1 MKRINDLFPRVY
13 DPANIDLADWK
24 ARKCKKNT
32 YGVKKH
38 DENREQDNLKIHNT
52 IKNGTYQTSAYSTFK
67 IYEPKERIIFRL
79 PYNPDR
85 IVHHAVMN
93 ILEPIWVKTFTKDTY
108 SCIKNRG
115 IHALA
120 QQLRKDLDADP
131 EGTMYCLKMDIKKFY
146 PSINHRI
153 LKRILR
159 KKIKDKA
166 LLNLLS
172 EIIDS
177 ADGVPIGN
185 YLSQFFANLYMAYF
199 DHWVKEELK
208 VKYYY
213 RYADDIVLL
222 SDSKDQLRSW
232 LVAIKLYLTHE
243 LNLKLKDN
251 YQIFPV
257 DSRGIDFVG
266 YVFYHT
272 HTRLRKSIK
281 MKLHKLISK
290 YKKGEITKED
300 LQVKL
305 ASYFGWLK
313 YCDSKN
319 LLTKIYQKTGIKYSK
334 WNGKDA
340 NISRFYGKRIYVV
353 NVEPR
358 NKYYLIQFIYKGVP
372 YQIKSRDSGLF
383 FYLNLQPYFPILFKL
398 QPCLKSIKQTA
409 PLNLENLSL

>member
-1 MKRINDLFPRVY
+1 MKRINNLFPQIY
-13 DPANIDLADWK
+13 DHDNIDLADRK

-38 DENREQDNLKIHNT
+38 DENREQENLQIHEN
-52 IKNGTYQTSAYSTFK
+52 IKNGTYKTSGYSTFK

-93 ILEPIWVKTFTKDTY
+93 ILEPIWVKTFTRDTY

-131 EGTMYCLKMDIKKFY
+131 QGTLYCLKMGIKKFY
-146 PSINHRI
+146 PSINHAV
-153 LKRILR
+153 LKRILK
-159 KKIKDKA
+159 KKIKDKK
-166 LLNLLS
+166 LLKLLG
-172 EIIDS
+172 EVIDS

-213 RYADDIVLL
+213 RYADDIVIL
-222 SDSKDQLRSW
+222 SDNKNQLRSW

-243 LNLKLKDN
+243 LQLKLKDN
-251 YQIFPV
+251 YQIFSV
-257 DSRGIDFVG
+257 NSRGIDFVG

-272 HTRLRKSIK
+272 HTKLRKSIK
-281 MKLHKLISK
+281 MKLHKLIDKYEQGKLSK
-290 YKKGEITKED
+290 EE
-300 LQVKL
+300 LQIKL

-319 LLTKIYQKTGIKYSK
+319 LLRQIYLKTGIKYSK

-340 NISRFYGKRIYVV
+340 IISHFYGKRIYVV
-353 NVEPR
+353 NVETR

-383 FYLNLQPYFPILFKL
+383 FYLNMQPYYPIIFKL
-398 QPCLKSIKQTA
+398 QPCLKSVKQTA
-409 PLNLENLSL
+409 QLNLKNLSL

>member
-1 MKRINDLFPRVY
+1 MKRINNLFPQIY
-13 DPANIDLADWK
+13 DHDNIDLADRK

-38 DENREQDNLKIHNT
+38 DENREQENLQIHEN
-52 IKNGTYQTSAYSTFK
+52 IKNGTYKTSGYSTFK

-93 ILEPIWVKTFTKDTY
+93 ILEPIWVKTFTRDTY

-131 EGTMYCLKMDIKKFY
+131 QGTLYCLKMDIKKFY
-146 PSINHRI
+146 PSINHAV
-153 LKRILR
+153 LKRILK
-159 KKIKDKA
+159 KKIKDKK
-166 LLNLLS
+166 LLKLLG
-172 EIIDS
+172 EVIDS
-177 ADGVPIGN
+177 ADGVLIGN

-213 RYADDIVLL
+213 RYADGIVIL
-222 SDSKDQLRSW
+222 SDNKNQLRSW

-243 LNLKLKDN
+243 LQLKLKDN

-257 DSRGIDFVG
+257 NSRGIDFVG

-272 HTRLRKSIK
+272 HTKLRKSIK
-281 MKLHKLISK
+281 MKLHKLIDKYEQGKLSK
-290 YKKGEITKED
+290 EE
-300 LQVKL
+300 LQIKL

-319 LLTKIYQKTGIKYSK
+319 LLRQIYLKTGIKYSK

-340 NISRFYGKRIYVV
+340 IISHFYGKRIYAV
-353 NVEPR
+353 NVETR

-383 FYLNLQPYFPILFKL
+383 FYLNMQPYYPIIFKL
-398 QPCLKSIKQTA
+398 QPCLKSVKQTA
-409 PLNLENLSL
+409 QLNLKNLSL

>member
-1 MKRINDLFPRVY
+1 MKRINNLFPQIY
-13 DPANIDLADWK
+13 DHDNIDLADRK

-38 DENREQDNLKIHNT
+38 DENREQENLQIHEN
-52 IKNGTYQTSAYSTFK
+52 IKNGTYKTSGYSTFK

-93 ILEPIWVKTFTKDTY
+93 ILEPIWVKTFTRDTY

-131 EGTMYCLKMDIKKFY
+131 QGTLYCLKMDIKKFY
-146 PSINHRI
+146 PSINHAV
-153 LKRILR
+153 LKRILK
-159 KKIKDKA
+159 KKIKDKK
-166 LLNLLS
+166 LLKLLG
-172 EIIDS
+172 EVIDS

-213 RYADDIVLL
+213 RYADDIVIL
-222 SDSKDQLRSW
+222 SDNKNQLRSW

-243 LNLKLKDN
+243 LQLKLKDN

-257 DSRGIDFVG
+257 NSRGIDFVG

-272 HTRLRKSIK
+272 HTKLRKSIK
-281 MKLHKLISK
+281 MKLHKLIDKYEQGKLSK
-290 YKKGEITKED
+290 EE
-300 LQVKL
+300 LQIKL

-319 LLTKIYQKTGIKYSK
+319 LLRQIYVKTGIKDSK

-340 NISRFYGKRIYVV
+340 IISHFYGKRIYVV
-353 NVEPR
+353 NVETR

-383 FYLNLQPYFPILFKL
+383 FYLNMQPYYPIIFKL
-398 QPCLKSIKQTA
+398 QPCLKSVKQTA
-409 PLNLENLSL
+409 QLNLKNLSL

>member
-1 MKRINDLFPRVY
+1 MKRINNLFPQIY
-13 DPANIDLADWK
+13 DHDNIDLADRK

-38 DENREQDNLKIHNT
+38 DENREQENLQIHEN
-52 IKNGTYQTSAYSTFK
+52 IKNGTYKTSGYSTFK

-93 ILEPIWVKTFTKDTY
+93 ILEPIWVKTFTRDTY

-131 EGTMYCLKMDIKKFY
+131 QGTLYCLKMDIKKFY
-146 PSINHRI
+146 PSINHAV
-153 LKRILR
+153 LKRILK
-159 KKIKDKA
+159 KKIKDKK
-166 LLNLLS
+166 LLKLLG
-172 EIIDS
+172 EVIDS

-213 RYADDIVLL
+213 RYADDIVIL
-222 SDSKDQLRSW
+222 SDNKNQLRSW

-243 LNLKLKDN
+243 LQLKLKDN

-257 DSRGIDFVG
+257 NSRGIDFVG
-266 YVFYHT
+266 YVSYHT
-272 HTRLRKSIK
+272 HTKLRKSIK
-281 MKLHKLISK
+281 MKLHKLIDKYEQGKLSK
-290 YKKGEITKED
+290 EE
-300 LQVKL
+300 LQIKL
-305 ASYFGWLK
+305 ASYFGGLK
-313 YCDSKN
+313 YCDSEN
-319 LLTKIYQKTGIKYSK
+319 LLRQIYLKTGIKYSK

-340 NISRFYGKRIYVV
+340 IISHFYGKRIYVV
-353 NVEPR
+353 NVETR

-383 FYLNLQPYFPILFKL
+383 FYLNMQPYYPIIFKL
-398 QPCLKSIKQTA
+398 QPCLKSVKQTA
-409 PLNLENLSL
+409 QLNLKNLSL

>member
-1 MKRINDLFPRVY
+1 MKRINNLFPQIY
-13 DPANIDLADWK
+13 DHDNIDLADRK

-38 DENREQDNLKIHNT
+38 DENREQENLQIHEN
-52 IKNGTYQTSAYSTFK
+52 IKNGTYKTSGYSTFK

-93 ILEPIWVKTFTKDTY
+93 ILEPIWVKTFTRDTY

-131 EGTMYCLKMDIKKFY
+131 QGTLYCLKMGIKKFY
-146 PSINHRI
+146 PSINHAV
-153 LKRILR
+153 LKRILK
-159 KKIKDKA
+159 KKIKDKK
-166 LLNLLS
+166 LLKLLG
-172 EIIDS
+172 EVIDS

-213 RYADDIVLL
+213 RYADGIVIL
-222 SDSKDQLRSW
+222 SDNKNQLRSW

-243 LNLKLKDN
+243 LQLKLKDN
-251 YQIFPV
+251 YQIFSV
-257 DSRGIDFVG
+257 NSRGIDFVG

-272 HTRLRKSIK
+272 HTKLRKSIK
-281 MKLHKLISK
+281 MKLHKLIDKYEQGKLSK
-290 YKKGEITKED
+290 EE
-300 LQVKL
+300 LQIKL

-319 LLTKIYQKTGIKYSK
+319 LLRQIYLKTGIKYSK

-340 NISRFYGKRIYVV
+340 IISHFYGKRIYVV
-353 NVEPR
+353 NVETR

-383 FYLNLQPYFPILFKL
+383 FYLNMQPYYPIIFKL
-398 QPCLKSIKQTA
+398 QPCLKSVKQTA
-409 PLNLENLSL
+409 QLNLKNLSL

>member
-1 MKRINDLFPRVY
+1 MKRINNLFPLVY
-13 DPANIDLADWK
+13 DCENINLADKK

-38 DENREQDNLKIHNT
+38 DENREQDNLKIHYD
-52 IKNGTYQTSAYSTFK
+52 IKNGTYKTSEYSTFK

-93 ILEPIWVKTFTKDTY
+93 ILEPIWVKTFTRDTY

-120 QQLRKDLDADP
+120 QQLRKDLDNDP
-131 EGTMYCLKMDIKKFY
+131 AGTMYCLKMDIKKFY
-146 PSINHRI
+146 PSINHKI

-159 KKIKDKA
+159 KKIKDKE
-166 LLNLLS
+166 LLQLLS
-172 EIIDS
+172 EVIDS
-177 ADGVPIGN
+177 AEGVPIGN

-222 SDSKDQLRSW
+222 SDSKDQLRKW
-232 LVAIKLYLTHE
+232 FIAIKLYLTHE
-243 LNLKLKDN
+243 LQLKLKDN

-281 MKLHKLISK
+281 MKLWRLIDKYEQNKISK
-290 YKKGEITKED
+290 EE
-300 LQVKL
+300 LQVRL

-319 LLTKIYQKTGIKYSK
+319 LLRQVYQRTGIKYSK
-334 WNGKDA
+334 WNRKDA
-340 NISRFYGKRIYVV
+340 VISHFYGKRIYVV

-383 FYLNLQPYFPILFKL
+383 FYLNMQPYFPIIFKL
-398 QPCLKSIKQTA
+398 QPCLKPIKQTA
-409 PLNLENLSL
+409 QLNLKSLNL

>member
-1 MKRINDLFPRVY
+1 MKRINNLFPQIY
-13 DPANIDLADWK
+13 DHDNIDLADRK

-38 DENREQDNLKIHNT
+38 DENREQENLQIHEN
-52 IKNGTYQTSAYSTFK
+52 IKNGTYKTSGYSTFK

-93 ILEPIWVKTFTKDTY
+93 ILEPIWVKTFTRDTY

-115 IHALA
+115 IHSLA

-131 EGTMYCLKMDIKKFY
+131 QGTLNCLKMDIKKFY
-146 PSINHRI
+146 PSINHAV
-153 LKRILR
+153 LKRILK
-159 KKIKDKA
+159 KKIKDKK
-166 LLNLLS
+166 LLKLLG
-172 EIIDS
+172 EVIDS

-213 RYADDIVLL
+213 RYADDIVIL
-222 SDSKDQLRSW
+222 SDNKNQLRSW

-243 LNLKLKDN
+243 LQLKLKDN

-257 DSRGIDFVG
+257 NSRGIDFVG

-272 HTRLRKSIK
+272 HTKLRKSIK
-281 MKLHKLISK
+281 MKLHKLIDKYEQGKLSK
-290 YKKGEITKED
+290 EE
-300 LQVKL
+300 LQIKL

-319 LLTKIYQKTGIKYSK
+319 LLRQIYLKTGIKYSK

-340 NISRFYGKRIYVV
+340 IISHFYGKRIYVV
-353 NVEPR
+353 NVETR

-383 FYLNLQPYFPILFKL
+383 FYLNMQPYYPIIFKL
-398 QPCLKSIKQTA
+398 QPCLKSVKQTA
-409 PLNLENLSL
+409 QLNLKNLSL

>member
-1 MKRINDLFPRVY
+1 MKRINNLFPQIY
-13 DPANIDLADWK
+13 DHDNIDLADRK

-38 DENREQDNLKIHNT
+38 DENREQENLQIHEN
-52 IKNGTYQTSAYSTFK
+52 IKNGTYKTSGYSTFK
-67 IYEPKERIIFRL
+67 IYEPKERIIFRF

-93 ILEPIWVKTFTKDTY
+93 ILEPIWVKTFTRDTY

-131 EGTMYCLKMDIKKFY
+131 QGTLYCLKMDIKKFY
-146 PSINHRI
+146 PSINHAV
-153 LKRILR
+153 LKRILK
-159 KKIKDKA
+159 KKIKDKK
-166 LLNLLS
+166 LLKLLG
-172 EIIDS
+172 EVIDS
-177 ADGVPIGN
+177 ADGVLIGN

-213 RYADDIVLL
+213 RYADGIVIL
-222 SDSKDQLRSW
+222 SDNKNQLRSW

-243 LNLKLKDN
+243 LQLKLKDN

-257 DSRGIDFVG
+257 NSRGIDFVG

-272 HTRLRKSIK
+272 HTKLRKSIK
-281 MKLHKLISK
+281 MKLHKLIDKYEQGKLSK
-290 YKKGEITKED
+290 EE
-300 LQVKL
+300 LQIKL

-319 LLTKIYQKTGIKYSK
+319 LLRQIYLKTGIKYSK

-340 NISRFYGKRIYVV
+340 IISHFYGKRIYVV
-353 NVEPR
+353 NVETR

-383 FYLNLQPYFPILFKL
+383 FYLNMQPYYPIIFKL
-398 QPCLKSIKQTA
+398 QPCLKSVKQTA
-409 PLNLENLSL
+409 QLNLKNLSL

>member
-1 MKRINDLFPRVY
+1 MKRINNLFPQIY
-13 DPANIDLADWK
+13 DHDNIDLADRK

-38 DENREQDNLKIHNT
+38 DENREQENLQIHEN
-52 IKNGTYQTSAYSTFK
+52 IKNGTYKTSGYSTFK

-93 ILEPIWVKTFTKDTY
+93 ILEPIWVKTFTRDTY

-131 EGTMYCLKMDIKKFY
+131 QGTLYCLKMDIKKFY
-146 PSINHRI
+146 PSINHAV
-153 LKRILR
+153 LKRILK
-159 KKIKDKA
+159 KKIKDKK
-166 LLNLLS
+166 LLKLLG
-172 EIIDS
+172 EVIDS

-213 RYADDIVLL
+213 RYADDIVIL
-222 SDSKDQLRSW
+222 SDNKNQLRSW

-243 LNLKLKDN
+243 LQLKLKDN

-257 DSRGIDFVG
+257 NSRGIDFVG

-272 HTRLRKSIK
+272 HTKLRKSIK
-281 MKLHKLISK
+281 MKLHKLIDKYEQGKLSK
-290 YKKGEITKED
+290 EE
-300 LQVKL
+300 LQIKL

-319 LLTKIYQKTGIKYSK
+319 LLRQIYLKTGIKYSK

-340 NISRFYGKRIYVV
+340 IISHFYGKRIYVV
-353 NVEPR
+353 NVETR

-383 FYLNLQPYFPILFKL
+383 FYLNMQPYYPIIFKL
-398 QPCLKSIKQTA
+398 QPCLKSVKQTVH
-409 PLNLENLSL
+409 LNLKNLRL

>member
-1 MKRINDLFPRVY
+1 
-13 DPANIDLADWK
+13 
-24 ARKCKKNT
+24 
-32 YGVKKH
+32 
-38 DENREQDNLKIHNT
+38 
-52 IKNGTYQTSAYSTFK
+52 
-67 IYEPKERIIFRL
+67 
-79 PYNPDR
+79 
-85 IVHHAVMN
+85 MN
-93 ILEPIWVKTFTKDTY
+93 ILEPIWVKTFTRDTY

-131 EGTMYCLKMDIKKFY
+131 QGTLYCLKMDIKKFY
-146 PSINHRI
+146 PSINHAV
-153 LKRILR
+153 LKRILK
-159 KKIKDKA
+159 KKIKDKK
-166 LLNLLS
+166 LLKLLG
-172 EIIDS
+172 EVIDS

-213 RYADDIVLL
+213 RYADDIVIL
-222 SDSKDQLRSW
+222 SDNKNQLRSW

-243 LNLKLKDN
+243 LQLKLKDN

-257 DSRGIDFVG
+257 NSRGIDFVG

-272 HTRLRKSIK
+272 HTKLRKSIK
-281 MKLHKLISK
+281 MKLHKLIDKYEQGKLSK
-290 YKKGEITKED
+290 EE
-300 LQVKL
+300 LQIKL

-319 LLTKIYQKTGIKYSK
+319 LLRQIYLKTGIKYSK

-340 NISRFYGKRIYVV
+340 IISHFYGKRIYVV
-353 NVEPR
+353 NVETR

-383 FYLNLQPYFPILFKL
+383 FYLNMQPYYPIIFKL
-398 QPCLKSIKQTA
+398 QPCLKSVKQTA
-409 PLNLENLSL
+409 QLNLKNLSL